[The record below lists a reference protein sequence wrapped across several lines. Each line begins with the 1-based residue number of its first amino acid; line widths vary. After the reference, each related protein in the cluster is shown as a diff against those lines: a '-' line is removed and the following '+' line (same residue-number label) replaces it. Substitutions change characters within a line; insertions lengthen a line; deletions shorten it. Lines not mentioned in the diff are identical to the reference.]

1 MWFGA
6 PKRASF
12 ATNNHVADGA
22 DDAIERTDR
31 RESTM
36 KRRADDGVDA
46 DASLKARSERAVR
59 ETLERKRS
67 KARKDAFDD
76 DANRASTTGVNGD
89 KGTKT
94 TTKTTFSDGMMTFP
108 GRGVDEV
115 ARALNVPLP
124 FRRVST
130 GEGGAVDGVGAC
142 GAEAKTNADAS
153 DVEEDEWDDVDEYDY
168 GAYVP
173 DVEVEEAVK
182 LEETRELSKAVE
194 EANVGRRKKKV
205 RRLNDE
211 ERTALLS
218 THHAHVLCLVA
229 RGRIVRS
236 AASSALLR
244 ALLVSCAPRRLVEAC
259 ATKSSTVEASSL
271 AMLVDW
277 FSNAVAPPIS
287 IDDDDDDNG
296 GGGGG
301 GARDVVKDARWRRR
315 EFGKAMCRAGKSTR
329 GGVVGVASRL
339 SRVWSQRGRV
349 SMTEEESCAI
359 FASLCQGLG
368 MVCRLVSSL
377 EPVPIRA
384 SASRLEAM
392 GAVKSS
398 RLPQVQPLEADG
410 FVRHWCEVLCARHGL
425 EPDAKGNARWVSV
438 VPSKSGSV
446 DAPEIIFGT
455 RKRGTTSDASS
466 SMPYVLAFY
475 GDSGARDVTRK
486 YAIAFSQALHHRTP
500 DWKWWEKV
508 TKHVETLHRN
518 GIARDAS
525 PELRKLIEAADAAEL
540 FEMDTR
546 SSKERVP
553 GTMTEIKNHPLWVV
567 ERFLTKSQCIH
578 PRHPVKG
585 LIAGE
590 PVFPRS
596 CVKELKSAERWK
608 SECRRRVLDELL
620 ESPVRKIHSRA
631 SQARIK
637 ALTRARDGWFMTQA
651 EGSKERLESEEWRIE
666 MASRDDCPA
675 DPARMPGDIALYG
688 EWQTEPWTPPAAV
701 GGLVPKNDRGNVDLY
716 GNALPPP
723 GTVHINFPRIYKTA
737 KTMQIDYA
745 PALVGFEYKA
755 GGKTL
760 PVFNG
765 IVVCEEF
772 KDELLKRHEEAEEVR
787 KAAIEAK
794 MYREACLKWR
804 LLLGAIWTRRR
815 LRDEFQKDSQP
826 ELDPTAA
833 RIAAA
838 KKLNEA
844 SQVNDD
850 APSQPVAVEPL
861 TLGATAFV
869 EEL

>member
-1 MWFGA
+1 
-6 PKRASF
+6 
-12 ATNNHVADGA
+12 
-22 DDAIERTDR
+22 
-31 RESTM
+31 M
-36 KRRADDGVDA
+36 KRRADDETDA

-67 KARKDAFDD
+67 KARKEADD
-76 DANRASTTGVNGD
+76 DASANRATDVNGD
-89 KGTKT
+89 KGTT
-94 TTKTTFSDGMMTFP
+94 ATFPGGMMTFP

-115 ARALNVPLP
+115 ARRLNVPLP
-124 FRRVST
+124 FRRVTEDET
-130 GEGGAVDGVGAC
+130 GAADGVVGAC

-173 DVEVEEAVK
+173 DVELEETVK
-182 LEETRELSKAVE
+182 LEETRDPKAVE

-211 ERTALLS
+211 ERTALLA

-244 ALLVSCAPRRLVEAC
+244 ALLVSCVPRNLVDAC

-271 AMLVDW
+271 AMLADW

-287 IDDDDDDNG
+287 IDDDDEG
-296 GGGGG
+296 R
-301 GARDVVKDARWRRR
+301 RDVVKDARWRRR
-315 EFGKAMCRAGKSTR
+315 EFGKAMCRAGKSTC

-339 SRVWSQRGRV
+339 SRVWSQRGRMAM
-349 SMTEEESCAI
+349 SEEESCAI

-392 GAVKSS
+392 GVVKSS
-398 RLPQVQPLEADG
+398 RLPQVQPLVADG

-455 RKRGTTSDASS
+455 RKRGTTADASS

-475 GDSGARDVTRK
+475 SDSGARDVTRK

-508 TKHVETLHRN
+508 TKHVELLHQN
-518 GIARDAS
+518 GVARDAS

-553 GTMTEIKNHPLWVV
+553 GTMTEIKNHPLWAV

-651 EGSKERLESEEWRIE
+651 EGSRERLESEEWRIE

-675 DPARMPGDIALYG
+675 DPARMSGDIALYG

-723 GTVHINFPRIYKTA
+723 GTVHINLPRIYKTA
-737 KTMQIDYA
+737 KMMQIDYA

-772 KDELLKRHEEAEEVR
+772 KNELLKRHEEVEEAR

-794 MYREACLKWR
+794 MYRESCLKWR

-815 LRDEFQKDSQP
+815 LRDEFQKDAQP

-844 SQVNDD
+844 SKANDD

>member
-1 MWFGA
+1 
-6 PKRASF
+6 
-12 ATNNHVADGA
+12 
-22 DDAIERTDR
+22 
-31 RESTM
+31 M
-36 KRRADDGVDA
+36 KRRADDETDA

-67 KARKDAFDD
+67 KARKDADD
-76 DANRASTTGVNGD
+76 GASANRATDVNGD
-89 KGTKT
+89 KGTT
-94 TTKTTFSDGMMTFP
+94 ATFPGGMMTFP

-115 ARALNVPLP
+115 ARRLNVPLP
-124 FRRVST
+124 FRRMTEDET
-130 GEGGAVDGVGAC
+130 GAADGVGAC

-173 DVEVEEAVK
+173 DVELEETVK
-182 LEETRELSKAVE
+182 LEETRDPKAVE

-211 ERTALLS
+211 ERTALLA

-244 ALLVSCAPRRLVEAC
+244 ALLVSCVPRNLVDAC

-271 AMLVDW
+271 AMLADW

-287 IDDDDDDNG
+287 IDDDDEG
-296 GGGGG
+296 R
-301 GARDVVKDARWRRR
+301 RDVVKDARWRRR
-315 EFGKAMCRAGKSTR
+315 EFGKAMCRAGKSTC

-339 SRVWSQRGRV
+339 SRVWSQRGRMAM
-349 SMTEEESCAI
+349 SEEESCAI

-392 GAVKSS
+392 GVVKSS
-398 RLPQVQPLEADG
+398 RLPQVQPLLADG

-455 RKRGTTSDASS
+455 RKRGTTADASS

-475 GDSGARDVTRK
+475 SDSGARDVTRK

-508 TKHVETLHRN
+508 TKHVELLHQN
-518 GIARDAS
+518 GVARDAS

-553 GTMTEIKNHPLWVV
+553 GTMTEIKNHPLWAV

-651 EGSKERLESEEWRIE
+651 EGSRERLESEEWRIE

-675 DPARMPGDIALYG
+675 DPARMSGDIALYG

-723 GTVHINFPRIYKTA
+723 GTVHINLPRIYKTA
-737 KTMQIDYA
+737 KMMQIDYA

-772 KDELLKRHEEAEEVR
+772 KNELLKRHEEVEEAR

-794 MYREACLKWR
+794 MYRESCLKWR

-815 LRDEFQKDSQP
+815 LRDEFQKDAQP

-844 SQVNDD
+844 SKAHDD